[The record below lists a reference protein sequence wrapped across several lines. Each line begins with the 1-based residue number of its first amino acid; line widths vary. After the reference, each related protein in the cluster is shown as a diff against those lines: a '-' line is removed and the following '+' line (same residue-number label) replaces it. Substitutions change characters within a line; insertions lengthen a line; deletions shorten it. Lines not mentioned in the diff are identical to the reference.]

1 MTIQPEGKGGPNWPV
16 FVLTIVWQLWLAHA
30 IAFFAHEYSHSFV
43 AWMLGWKAN
52 PLALN
57 YAHLSWIIV
66 LTQLGIDQ
74 NVDEVPIFHGGHGVQ
89 AAMIS
94 AAGMV
99 IGNLLLTLP
108 LSRWGSASPASAI

>member
-1 MTIQPEGKGGPNWPV
+1 MTIGPMGEWGKAGPSWPV
-16 FVLTIVWQLWLAHA
+16 FALTIAWQLWLAHA

-57 YAHLSWIIV
+57 YAHLSWIVV

-74 NVDEVPIFHGGHGVQ
+74 NEAALTIFHSGPGVQ

-94 AAGMV
+94 GAGMV

-108 LSRWGSASPASAI
+108 LSLWAMRIAK